1 MDQGICRVCM
11 DDDGENF
18 TSVFSED
25 GSKTTAAV
33 MIVDC
38 AGVEVAKDDGMPEM
52 ICNVCLCAIREAHK
66 IRSKCRNTDRKLR
79 KILNLGTVKAP
90 AGKEAGPVILHEI
103 ATQTEMVQESPPEEP
118 QISSEELLPILPEIL
133 EEPVIEKEEENLPVL
148 DSVEHHPN
156 DAHLQYEVEELPA
169 VLVKQEHTQSV
180 TPVYDT
186 EYLVEELKEGTGEE
200 PEVESIG
207 QTDEQ
212 QALKQCE
219 AVLEEDEKGDKH
231 CIKIEVETLDEM
243 EYENYE
249 AIDEDEETLQCEEP
263 VRGTCAEAIVS
274 CCGCPCEFKSMEDL
288 RAHSELIHFPID
300 EGSGI
305 LDNFTCEIC
314 YKEHSTLKAF
324 AQHKTN
330 RYNRKLRMCGVCRI
344 VLSNVR
350 KKKQHESLHKSLPEG
365 FHIECC
371 GCDHPIPFNQ
381 YGLHME
387 QMHRPEDRVVA
398 SMFICEICF
407 TDCGT
412 KQQLESHQS
421 KFEAFMQQNKPVKPV
436 SFDDKLG
443 IVYSDAD
450 GKQRFV
456 CDICEKNFS
465 TKGNLKSHRT
475 LHDSSQK
482 PVFKCTLCIPQR
494 DFSKKSN
501 YNVHML
507 RTHSTESLCCPDCGK
522 SFKCSINLKTHMRV
536 HTKERPYLC
545 AYCSKTFAHLSDKR
559 RHEITHTQ
567 NYPFKC
573 DRCSKPFTRKTVLE
587 RHQESCGHRNN
598 SRFIDSLT
606 SHDKPPQ
613 HDPIEFML
621 PTGVVPEADGEQTE
635 EWPMQ
640 TLDEGTYE
648 TEVEIE

>member
-1 MDQGICRVCM
+1 MDQGMICRVCM

-18 TSVFSED
+18 TSVFCTTT
-25 GSKTTAAV
+25 GSKSTVAE

-38 AGVEVAKDDGMPEM
+38 AGVEVAKEDGMPEM
-52 ICNVCLCAIREAHK
+52 ICNGCLSAIREAYK

-79 KILNLGTVKAP
+79 KILNLGTVKSVGAVE
-90 AGKEAGPVILHEI
+90 K
-103 ATQTEMVQESPPEEP
+103 ATQTDEVEPESAPEPEEEP
-118 QISSEELLPILPEIL
+118 QLGSEQPSPSLPEIL
-133 EEPVIEKEEENLPVL
+133 EEPLIERELSPRPVPE
-148 DSVEHHPN
+148 SVENSPI
-156 DAHLQYEVEELPA
+156 DVPE
-169 VLVKQEHTQSV
+169 VLVKKEQTQPM

-186 EYLVEELKEGTGEE
+186 EYLVEELKEVTGEE
-200 PEVESIG
+200 PQVESIG
-207 QTDEQ
+207 ETDEQ
-212 QALKQCE
+212 NVLKQCE
-219 AVLEEDEKGDKH
+219 AVLEEENKEKH
-231 CIKIEVETLDEM
+231 CIKIEVETLDEL

-249 AIDEDEETLQCEEP
+249 AIDEEEETLQSEESA
-263 VRGTCAEAIVS
+263 GNTAGSDEIIS
-274 CCGCPCEFKSMEDL
+274 CCGCPCEFKSMAEL
-288 RAHSELIHFPID
+288 RAHSELLHFPVN

-314 YKEHSTLKAF
+314 YKEHSSLKTF

-330 RYNRKLRMCGVCRI
+330 RYNRRLRTCAVCRI
-344 VLSNVR
+344 VLANVR
-350 KKKQHESLHKSLPEG
+350 KKKQHEALHKSLPAG
-365 FHIECC
+365 FHVKCC
-371 GCDHPIPFNQ
+371 GCDQPIRFDQ
-381 YGLHME
+381 YGLHLE
-387 QMHRPEDRVVA
+387 QVHRTEDRVFT
-398 SMFICEICF
+398 SKFICEMCF

-412 KQQLESHQS
+412 QQLLEAHQT
-421 KFEAFMQQNKPVKPV
+421 KLEAFLQQNKQVKPV
-436 SFDDKLG
+436 PFDEKLG
-443 IVYSDAD
+443 VVFADAE

-482 PVFKCTLCIPQR
+482 PVFKCTLCNPQR

-507 RTHSTESLCCPDCGK
+507 RTHSSESLCCPSCGK
-522 SFKCSINLKTHMRV
+522 AFKCSINLKTHMRV

-545 AYCSKTFAHLSDKR
+545 GYCPKTFAHLSDKR

-573 DRCSKPFTRKTVLE
+573 DRCGKPFTRKTVLE
-587 RHQESCGHRNN
+587 RHRESCGHRMNR
-598 SRFIDSLT
+598 RFIDSLT
-606 SHDKPPQ
+606 AHGKPPPQQQQ
-613 HDPIEFML
+613 HPIEFML
-621 PTGVVPEADGEQTE
+621 PTAATATDCGQTE